1 LLHAIYKYPKSKK
14 SQISFVR
21 TGKRNHHKNLKQFQ
35 NKTMGR
41 CTIQEHCVAKVAG
54 GAPSSTLV
62 AVANLDPAAEHFDYD
77 PVFDVRDLVNV
88 VRSQPKQNNT

>member
-1 LLHAIYKYPKSKK
+1 
-14 SQISFVR
+14 
-21 TGKRNHHKNLKQFQ
+21 
-35 NKTMGR
+35 MGR
-41 CTIQEHCVAKVAG
+41 CSIQFVMGPAGSGKSTYCHAIQEHCVAKVAG

-88 VRSQPKQNNT
+88 VRTQTNKNSTTSVVTAAVW